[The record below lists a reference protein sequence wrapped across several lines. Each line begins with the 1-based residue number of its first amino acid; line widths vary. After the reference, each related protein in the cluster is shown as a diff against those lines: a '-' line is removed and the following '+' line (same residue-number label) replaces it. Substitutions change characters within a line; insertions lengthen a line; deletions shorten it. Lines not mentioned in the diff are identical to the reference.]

1 MEDGALKQ
9 GVISQ
14 IKGVYIIYTPLMCLK
29 FGRFPTQSF
38 LIKFDY
44 ETTLPIQQ
52 SGTKQSLYQVI
63 YWMLKKERP
72 IPSL

>member
-14 IKGVYIIYTPLMCLK
+14 IKGVYIIYTPLMCRKL
-29 FGRFPTQSF
+29 GRFPTRSF
-38 LIKFDY
+38 LSWFIVNPAIWCIKY
-44 ETTLPIQQ
+44 IH
-52 SGTKQSLYQVI
+52 QVI

>member
-14 IKGVYIIYTPLMCLK
+14 IKGVYIIYTPLMCRKL
-29 FGRFPTQSF
+29 GRFPTPSF